1 MLSPVLAQQIAG
13 ETTEAIGLQRDHH
26 RRRGIVIGSGDED
39 RSAASTRRPSSVLGS
54 RESAWHTP
62 DQARAL
68 RGRPPGHHAAAAD
81 RRTRP
86 SGRWGSPVR
95 RGQVRRFGVVVR
107 RQTEILLQESALLR
121 SRLLRERALEQ
132 LVAEIAQFDP
142 TVVEER
148 VLQEE
153 ARMLG
158 FTLPHPR
165 RFLLVDLD
173 TATVGAELLR
183 VLRTGFRHPEDL
195 VAVHSAT
202 RCAVLA
208 DAASRTL
215 ADVEHLAEHAVAQL
229 VDLVGGAT
237 VAVSE
242 PAETPTEMRDAC
254 RDAEDTLR
262 FGRLA
267 HPTSQVLLTRD
278 LRLLQALGGLPRRTR
293 LRLVDGELGALG
305 TAERQDLGATI
316 VAWCE
321 SGFSLVG
328 AAATLH
334 VHRNT
339 LVYRLEK
346 IERLLGRPWRDH
358 RAMLSAY
365 VAVLAQRVDPE

>member
-1 MLSPVLAQQIAG
+1 MLSGVLAQQIAG
-13 ETTEAIGLQRDHH
+13 ETSEAIGYNVIITDAE
-26 RRRGIVIGSGDED
+26 GIVIGSGDQD
-39 RSAASTRRPSSVLGS
+39 RVGSFHEASVGVLRS
-54 RESAWHTP
+54 REPAWHDP
-62 DQARAL
+62 EQARAL
-68 RGRPPGHHAAAAD
+68 TGVRPGITLPLLIGDEAVG
-81 RRTRP
+81 TV
-86 SGRWGSPVR
+86 GITGSPR
-95 RGQVRRFGVVVR
+95 QVRRFGVVVR
-107 RQTEILLQESALLR
+107 RQTEILLQESELLR
-121 SRLLRERALEQ
+121 SRLLRERALER

-148 VLQEE
+148 VLREE

-278 LRLLQALGGLPRRTR
+278 LRLLQALGGLPRQTR

>member
-1 MLSPVLAQQIAG
+1 MITDG
-13 ETTEAIGLQRDHH
+13 D
-26 RRRGIVIGSGDED
+26 GIVLGSGD
-39 RSAASTRRPSSVLGS
+39 RPGSAPSTRRRSRWCGPSEPATHTAEQARRLAGVRPGITLPVMLEGAGS
-54 RESAWHTP
+54 SARSASPAPRARSAGSAWSC
-62 DQARAL
+62 
-68 RGRPPGHHAAAAD
+68 AAAD
-81 RRTRP
+81 RDP
-86 SGRWGSPVR
+86 AAGVR
-95 RGQVRRFGVVVR
+95 
-107 RQTEILLQESALLR
+107 ELLR
-121 SRLLRERALEQ
+121 SRLLRERALER

-153 ARMLG
+153 AGMLG

-208 DAASRTL
+208 DARRERWRMSSNWRQ
-215 ADVEHLAEHAVAQL
+215 HAVAQL
-229 VDLVGGAT
+229 VDLVGRAT

-242 PAETPTEMRDAC
+242 PAETPPEMRDAC

-267 HPTSQVLLTRD
+267 HPASQVLLTRD
-278 LRLLQALGGLPRRTR
+278 LRLLQALGGLPRQTR

-305 TAERQDLGATI
+305 TAERKDLGATI

-365 VAVLAQRVDPE
+365 VAVLAHRVDPE